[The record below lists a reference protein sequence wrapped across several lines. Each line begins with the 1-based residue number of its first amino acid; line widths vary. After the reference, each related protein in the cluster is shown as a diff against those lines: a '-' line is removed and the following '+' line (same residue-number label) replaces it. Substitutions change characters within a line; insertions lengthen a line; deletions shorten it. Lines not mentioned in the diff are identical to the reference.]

1 MGITEIPALGEKF
14 DPEIHNAV
22 MHVEDEAYGENEVIE
37 VLQKGYRRGDKIIR
51 FAMVKVA
58 N

>member
-1 MGITEIPALGEKF
+1 MNVSVFGEAGETF

-22 MHVEDEAYGENEVIE
+22 MHVDDDSYGEGEIVE
-37 VLQKGYRRGDKIIR
+37 VLQVGYKYKDKVIR
-51 FAMVKVA
+51 HAMVKVA